1 MQTLKTSLL
10 MTNRNYTAAMALYRR
25 VARRHLRGEGDTLQ
39 QEADTLRLLR
49 RAATEGCTAA
59 RVADAVLSAA
69 NDWATL
75 RLTRHG
81 LFVQMLGEAIAAGAL
96 SPADDEAW
104 QWLAAAHEA
113 NPEADLTDDYERLYD
128 FLMTAAEEGCTA
140 ALDLALD
147 IWPPEEEQEE
157 D

>member
-1 MQTLKTSLL
+1 
-10 MTNRNYTAAMALYRR
+10 MTNRNYMAAMALYRR
-25 VARRHLRGEGDTLQ
+25 VAHRHLQGEGDTLQ
-39 QEADTLRLLR
+39 QETDTLRLFR
-49 RAATEGCTAA
+49 RAAAEGCTAA

-81 LFVQMLGEAIAAGAL
+81 LFVQMLGEAIDAGAL
-96 SPADDEAW
+96 SSADDEAW
-104 QWLAAAHEA
+104 QWLTAAHEA
-113 NPEADLTDDYERLYD
+113 NPDADLMDDYECLYD
-128 FLMTAAEEGCTA
+128 FLMSAAEDGCTA
-140 ALDLALD
+140 ALDIALD